1 MSTTNNIT
9 IKVPPDS
16 EIGDMLFLF
25 LSRTDDYLPMELDG
39 WTTGASCYKTDNE
52 QDNCFSVSDCIWVDG
67 DYCNRFKGE
76 DGYVGHG
83 LDLAT
88 VLFYRTVIIDTPIA
102 WNMTLRGSQ
111 PTWAIITAIP
121 NVNAEMPINQ
131 TLGVRGTSC
140 DRKYQSVF
148 PSVYGKEDDILLL
161 SQAFDDTASTTDFL
175 APEGTTRLGWIR
187 SWDEAGFLY
196 GKELRRTGYTG
207 EHITEGLGLGNGAQC
222 KDALLSIV
230 VNVDTPPVTNLFD

>member
-1 MSTTNNIT
+1 VSTTNNIT
-9 IKVPPDS
+9 IKVPPNS

-25 LSRTDDYLPMELDG
+25 LSRTDDYLPMTMDG

-67 DYCNRFKGE
+67 NYCIRFKGE

-83 LDLAT
+83 LDLVT

-121 NVNAEMPINQ
+121 NVNAEIPINQ

-175 APEGTTRLGWIR
+175 APEGTTRLGYIR